1 MSLNTNNSTRALDGR
16 AAIVTGAAQGIG
28 LAIADMLAAAGAS
41 VIVADLQEATGEVA
55 AERIRR
61 TGAAASFV
69 QADVSDDESIR
80 ELVMA
85 AERAF
90 GRLDILVNNAGPT
103 RRERAPFMEQDLA
116 LWDATHALMPRGYM
130 IAARYA
136 ADAMRRAGGGN
147 IVNIS
152 SVLARSV
159 AHEPCAYHVTKAAV
173 EQLTRYLA
181 VEFGP
186 QGIRVNAVAPGI
198 VDRDNGRKLTDDPV
212 NRKVAETVVP
222 LRRAARADEIGRVVR
237 FLCSDDASYL
247 TGQVIVADGGLSLGE
262 PFGGARRAYQDAL
275 SEHDEPQ

>member
-186 QGIRVNAVAPGI
+186 QGIRE
-198 VDRDNGRKLTDDPV
+198 
-212 NRKVAETVVP
+212 VAETVVP